1 MTENLNTLASVD
13 ATISSSDS
21 KEDALSTRE
30 FMEKNWDR
38 LVINSEQTSQE
49 NELSSQPD
57 KAPLSEQ
64 PPLFDEALHVQTAY
78 DSLKEI
84 LSEKGISSKEEWL
97 KSLIEMDALYHK
109 NPDQFFDLMQAKK
122 TQSMLQKQGVD
133 FDLLKDAIVRQ
144 GIKNIFNSNEI
155 NQTFEAKNE
164 QGFSHGVGAIS
175 HPYFNPTPQTKAPQM
190 MDPLAPFKKPL
201 TPNMSAY
208 LKDLIQKE
216 VALMVKKNEAS
227 TQKAKEASFAPKATS
242 VPPLTSA
249 THTVNGRL
257 KTTREILE
265 EGCKLLG
272 I

>member
-1 MTENLNTLASVD
+1 
-13 ATISSSDS
+13 
-21 KEDALSTRE
+21 
-30 FMEKNWDR
+30 
-38 LVINSEQTSQE
+38 
-49 NELSSQPD
+49 
-57 KAPLSEQ
+57 
-64 PPLFDEALHVQTAY
+64 
-78 DSLKEI
+78 
-84 LSEKGISSKEEWL
+84 
-97 KSLIEMDALYHK
+97 
-109 NPDQFFDLMQAKK
+109 MQAKK

-164 QGFSHGVGAIS
+164 QGFSHGVGGIS
-175 HPYFNPTPQTKAPQM
+175 HPYFNPTPQTKTPQM

-227 TQKAKEASFAPKATS
+227 TQTAKDASFAPKATS
-242 VPPLTSA
+242 VPPSTSA